1 MQERNDL
8 GLQLIERNEEV
19 CVFYE
24 RRNVSES
31 LLRKAGMEL
40 SAREEELHFLRME
53 VREGGGKGGGRKVR
67 GEGRRELTVNLMVV
81 CRPSTCSNCTN
92 SGIVC
97 TSTRMVHPHTHMYTH
112 TPARQGAE

>member
-24 RRNVSES
+24 RQNVSES

-53 VREGGGKGGGRKVR
+53 VREGGEGGREGREGRRREGGRREGGGR
-67 GEGRRELTVNLMVV
+67 EHMQQLW
-81 CRPSTCSNCTN
+81 NCLYVG
-92 SGIVC
+92 SK
-97 TSTRMVHPHTHMYTH
+97 
-112 TPARQGAE
+112 

>member
-1 MQERNDL
+1 MRE
-8 GLQLIERNEEV
+8 GEEV
-19 CVFYE
+19 
-24 RRNVSES
+24 
-31 LLRKAGMEL
+31 
-40 SAREEELHFLRME
+40 REGGREGEEVREGGGREGEE

-97 TSTRMVHPHTHMYTH
+97 TSDKDDASPHTHVHPHTSSPRCRMTC
-112 TPARQGAE
+112 